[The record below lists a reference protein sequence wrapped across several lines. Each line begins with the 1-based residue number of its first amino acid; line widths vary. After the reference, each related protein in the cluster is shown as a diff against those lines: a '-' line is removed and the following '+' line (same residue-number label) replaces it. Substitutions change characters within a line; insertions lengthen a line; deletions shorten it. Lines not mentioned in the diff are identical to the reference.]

1 MPDAVPPSQRR
12 KILVAMSGGVDSSVA
27 AALLTDQGHEVVGV
41 FMRLGSPGETIDE
54 LQPFDSA
61 GVSCDPAKV
70 KIGHQGCCSI
80 NDAADARLVAAHL
93 GIPLYVCNFKKDF
106 GRIIDYF
113 VDEYASGRTP
123 NPCVR
128 CNDWLKFGKLHEY
141 AAQIGA
147 DAVASGHYARV
158 VGSDD
163 RGATRRLLRGVDHG
177 KDQSYVLFG
186 IGRETLGEMILPIGS
201 YTKPEIRAIA
211 EAKGLP
217 VFDKPDS
224 QEICF
229 VPDNDYAGLVERR
242 RPDLAAGSRGTG
254 EIRDTEGNVLG
265 EHEGQHRFTVGQRR
279 GVGVALGHPIYVVE
293 RDPAANTVTVG
304 GREDLHATGLVARE
318 ANWLVDADEIPEA
331 EWRRAS
337 VQYRYNSDALPA
349 RVRRIG
355 DSDESTPSGRPGR
368 FEVVF
373 DEPVEAVAPGQAAV
387 VYDEGDPDLVLGG
400 GWIERAI
407 RDRETDQRATP

>member
-1 MPDAVPPSQRR
+1 VSGLSASSGVSAR
-12 KILVAMSGGVDSSVA
+12 KKVLVAMSGGVDSSVA
-27 AALLTDQGHEVVGV
+27 ASLLLAAGHEVVGV

-54 LQPFDSA
+54 LIPFDSA

-106 GRIIDYF
+106 GRIIEYF
-113 VDEYASGRTP
+113 VEEYARGRTP

-158 VGSDD
+158 EESTAGVGP
-163 RGATRRLLRGVDHG
+163 RLLRGVDRS

-186 IGRETLGEMILPIGS
+186 IGREKLGEMMLPIGAF
-201 YTKPEIRAIA
+201 TKPEIRAIA
-211 EAKGLP
+211 RARSLP

-242 RPDLAAGSRGTG
+242 RPGLASEG
-254 EIRDTEGNVLG
+254 EIRDTGGHVLG
-265 EHEGQHRFTVGQRR
+265 THGGQHRFTIGQRR
-279 GVGVALGHPIYVVE
+279 GVGVALGHPIYVVD
-293 RDPAANTVTVG
+293 RDPVANTVTVG
-304 GREDLHATGLVARE
+304 SRDDLMAAGLIAHE
-318 ANWLVDADEIPEA
+318 ANWLA
-331 EWRRAS
+331 EPPGGGRWFGAR
-337 VQYRYNSDALPA
+337 VQYRSNGESVPA
-349 RVRRIG
+349 RVRALPDG
-355 DSDESTPSGRPGR
+355 AATTPSGRAGR
-368 FEVVF
+368 FEVEF
-373 DEPVEAVAPGQAAV
+373 ARPVEAVAPGQAAV
-387 VYDEGDPDLVLGG
+387 VYDEADEAVLGG
-400 GWIERAI
+400 GWIERAT
-407 RDRETDQRATP
+407 REGSGA